1 MPSCRIF
8 WRRPIKGTRAP
19 GIDEEGAMDKK
30 QRPDGRK
37 QRRWRGIRKSW
48 QNGCMKRTGVL
59 ERKAMI
65 WLVYFCLESR
75 NSYRLHGDIKGYG
88 GEVVPVGM
96 LMMRKGKR
104 TAV

>member
-1 MPSCRIF
+1 
-8 WRRPIKGTRAP
+8 
-19 GIDEEGAMDKK
+19 
-30 QRPDGRK
+30 
-37 QRRWRGIRKSW
+37 
-48 QNGCMKRTGVL
+48 MKRTGVL

-75 NSYRLHGDIKGYG
+75 NSYRLHGDIKDYG